1 MEPLG
6 RERVNGE
13 TEKFRCGRADWISG
27 TYYYWPLNEL
37 VDNDTKALGTIP
49 GTVYGNVNKTYG
61 FPLGRDTLHFSSSGA
76 YLDVGP
82 FPAECIIDPS
92 KCIYGI
98 TVSFVVQFEDNAQN
112 WTRDTL
118 VVDTIGGKTM
128 RKGNPGFAVYVAN
141 NRLYVTV
148 VTRKNN
154 WTVSESL
161 ITGDMV
167 WQHVLFSW
175 HMEKGLVLYL
185 NGTQSSSECFLEKN
199 PCAALGAWFLGPN
212 GENADIFQDLL
223 TKAVNSH
230 ISFRRS
236 YFPGDP
242 PYITSELRQS
252 GSFKNALKNLKTEL
266 ESLQNDL
273 GNSVPFFSSRYKG
286 HVNWDTNMP
295 ANLGYISAML
305 FNQNNC
311 CAESSTV
318 TTKFEVEVGND
329 LCVMM
334 GYEKDR
340 CMGHLTSGGTTAN
353 IEAIWAAR
361 NVKYF
366 PLGLQEALLKEDRL
380 SKARGYKVPI
390 PQRGSK
396 KEVVSASQWELLNL
410 DVESILKMPL
420 EVEVMAK
427 LQHQEF
433 MEIMENYLYESIGA
447 LEFTRRHKLT
457 KTPCVMVPRTSH
469 VSFSKAVTML
479 GLGRDSLV
487 TVKMDEDARM
497 DTNDLKTILT
507 EKMQQEIPVI
517 TVVPVMGTTEEG
529 AVDPLTEILALKDEF
544 KNMMRDPPHSS
555 DSPDTEQEGF
565 VPEMYLSTYVQ
576 KQLSAL
582 QYCDTVT
589 TDPHKSGFCPYPA
602 GAICYRDKVMNSF
615 LQAGAGVAYYHG
627 KRTLGDVG
635 IEGSKPGAAA
645 AGVMLANRVIGL
657 HKNGYGRILA
667 ECMFTSK
674 IVYCLWVTLAKEDDN
689 FVIQTTKPLPKFKNW
704 SEPEQLRFIRER
716 ILGKSNERLVQVS
729 DLILL
734 NFSIYNEDNEDNN
747 FGVGGERDDEMET
760 AESGLQE
767 AALRSASLTPS
778 IYGLTHPDEEV
789 MEYLKEVG
797 PDTLMPCFSVNIKG
811 NKSVELCNAV
821 NTALFQSL
829 RHTSDEHTAQ
839 LIVTAS
845 CKIPYKQ
852 SVAVSDFMK
861 RLGWKLDPYQLVQYP
876 KFRVSNHPH

>member
-1 MEPLG
+1 MGAHGWGAWVCNP
-6 RERVNGE
+6 RER
-13 TEKFRCGRADWISG
+13 F
-27 TYYYWPLNEL
+27 
-37 VDNDTKALGTIP
+37 
-49 GTVYGNVNKTYG
+49 
-61 FPLGRDTLHFSSSGA
+61 
-76 YLDVGP
+76 
-82 FPAECIIDPS
+82 
-92 KCIYGI
+92 
-98 TVSFVVQFEDNAQN
+98 
-112 WTRDTL
+112 
-118 VVDTIGGKTM
+118 
-128 RKGNPGFAVYVAN
+128 
-141 NRLYVTV
+141 
-148 VTRKNN
+148 
-154 WTVSESL
+154 
-161 ITGDMV
+161 
-167 WQHVLFSW
+167 
-175 HMEKGLVLYL
+175 
-185 NGTQSSSECFLEKN
+185 
-199 PCAALGAWFLGPN
+199 
-212 GENADIFQDLL
+212 
-223 TKAVNSH
+223 
-230 ISFRRS
+230 S
-236 YFPGDP
+236 YFPCDP

-329 LCVMM
+329 LCIMM
-334 GYEKDR
+334 GYEKHR

-380 SKARGYKVPI
+380 SKARGYKIPI

-420 EVEVMAK
+420 EVEAMTK

-479 GLGRDSLV
+479 GLGRDCLV
-487 TVKMDEDARM
+487 TVEMDEDARM

-544 KNMMRDPPHSS
+544 KKQGLNFGVHADGAWGGYFCSMMRDPPHSS

-589 TDPHKSGFCPYPA
+589 IDPHKSGFCPYPA

-615 LQAGAGVAYYHG
+615 LQAGAGVAYLHG

-704 SEPEQLRFIRER
+704 SEQEQIRFIRER
-716 ILGKSNERLVQVS
+716 ILGKSDERLVQLESSNDTPVKFIITTCMDPWATS
-729 DLILL
+729 LEFLDNMAAIMRNSILCAIGSCYR
-734 NFSIYNEDNEDNN
+734 F
-747 FGVGGERDDEMET
+747 
-760 AESGLQE
+760 
-767 AALRSASLTPS
+767 
-778 IYGLTHPDEEV
+778 
-789 MEYLKEVG
+789 LKLV
-797 PDTLMPCFSVNIKG
+797 LLVLL
-811 NKSVELCNAV
+811 SVEGEVTYIDRLLLTREAHW
-821 NTALFQSL
+821 TA
-829 RHTSDEHTAQ
+829 
-839 LIVTAS
+839 
-845 CKIPYKQ
+845 
-852 SVAVSDFMK
+852 
-861 RLGWKLDPYQLVQYP
+861 
-876 KFRVSNHPH
+876 